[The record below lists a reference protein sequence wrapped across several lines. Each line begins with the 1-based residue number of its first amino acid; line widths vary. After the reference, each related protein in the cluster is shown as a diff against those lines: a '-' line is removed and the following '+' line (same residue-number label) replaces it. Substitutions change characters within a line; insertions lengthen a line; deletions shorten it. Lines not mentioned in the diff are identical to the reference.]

1 MQIDQ
6 HRSRPLML
14 ERLIHPDGGLIRER
28 VTEPAMRQERRGHQR
43 PQQITEGICRHRV
56 GRCVEVCGGDHVAGA
71 VVSVVCDVT
80 KSVGDVQDQIRR
92 WVKVET
98 GDLSLGLTKGGG
110 VR

>member
-1 MQIDQ
+1 MEQ
-6 HRSRPLML
+6 
-14 ERLIHPDGGLIRER
+14 GVGLRVTVAAGVDPPARRVVER
-28 VTEPAMRQERRGHQR
+28 VFHGGELIEQGVIGES
-43 PQQITEGICRHRV
+43 CRHRV